1 MGPGAY
7 QQFMTGFQQDV
18 LDPALQLFDVKGRP
32 VESLVNRVLQPGE
45 YKVAWSASGMP
56 SGVYF
61 AELVSGNYRQVQ
73 KLVLMK

>member
-1 MGPGAY
+1 
-7 QQFMTGFQQDV
+7 
-18 LDPALQLFDVKGRP
+18 
-32 VESLVNRVLQPGE
+32 VLQPGE

>member
-1 MGPGAY
+1 VTTFRFNIPGE
-7 QQFMTGFQQDV
+7 MQD
-18 LDPALQLFDVKGRP
+18 ATSLQLFDVQGRP
-32 VESLVNRVLQPGE
+32 VESLVNKMLQTGQYE
-45 YKVAWSASGMP
+45 IVWSASGMP